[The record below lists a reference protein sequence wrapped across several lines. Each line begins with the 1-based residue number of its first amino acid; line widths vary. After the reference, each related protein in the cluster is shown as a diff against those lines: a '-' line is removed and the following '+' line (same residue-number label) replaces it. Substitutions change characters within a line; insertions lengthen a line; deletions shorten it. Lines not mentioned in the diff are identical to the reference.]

1 MIMNYLYEFTKSGER
16 IFVQADTIEEAEEI
30 LEYYEFD
37 EEEIE
42 YLGEFEDWEAEML
55 GYDTY

>member
-1 MIMNYLYEFTKSGER
+1 MNYLYEFTESGEC

-30 LEYYEFD
+30 LAYYEFD

-42 YLGEFEDWEAEML
+42 FLGEFEDWEAEML

>member
-1 MIMNYLYEFTKSGER
+1 MNYLYEFTESGER

-30 LEYYEFD
+30 LAYYEFD

-42 YLGEFEDWEAEML
+42 FLGEFEDWEAEML